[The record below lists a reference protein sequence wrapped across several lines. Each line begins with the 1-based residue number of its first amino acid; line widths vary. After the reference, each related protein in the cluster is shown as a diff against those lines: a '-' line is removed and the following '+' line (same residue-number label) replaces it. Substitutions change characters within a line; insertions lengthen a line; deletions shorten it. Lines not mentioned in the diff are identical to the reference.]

1 MFEQADY
8 VQPFSYNGIVRK
20 LEVFRP
26 APGAGGEGRD
36 FVLLE
41 DVSDHFNVSHLS
53 GVHFERQDGVSL
65 SFTRDKNLRRHVPE
79 RIPACKG
86 TIIYII
92 PSCHGNNDPTSP
104 TSAVSPPT
112 SSSSS
117 YRAPALTASSTLSVI
132 QHQAAVTAHVEAT
145 TATASSDSD
154 AFERHSRLRQSI
166 IINIPET
173 HNPHGPVRL
182 GHIRT
187 VQDSSCVVHTGHG
200 TRGGKASA
208 ARFGGKEEFNAEF
221 EEQERK
227 IAEGIRQEAEGAVI
241 DVLERYKE
249 ILVWFALILA
259 KAEEILTT
267 SYDFEHGNGPRL
279 FVILPSL
286 DHKWDS
292 TNILTNQFR
301 LFFLCECGTHSPTP
315 GQDTEGTPCLHLA
328 DHEGYIVRE
337 PIKFIDKFGPY
348 LMVMLEML
356 KFSNQIAGYVLPGLS
371 AAEQTSAP
379 NAGAPTSLTLDRV
392 NKSILY
398 IETVACLDTLRPWDL
413 TKYLT
418 DVKATDGVDSS
429 GQMPSYLEMGKDK
442 TLLSKLYRI
451 RTTPVR
457 ADWVC
462 RKHESSTVKNGVR
475 SELESILSTV
485 GACLDYERGKI
496 TVSMTSSQHGEQ
508 LCNVLAR
515 APGAEF
521 CDLELTMDSKH
532 SSEDMDKLQK
542 LAALSFVNSVSV
554 AVPPPSPSSPS
565 PSSPTP
571 SSTHSGPLA
580 AVGSPIQEYIG
591 SHSDYA
597 SISSR
602 SSSRS
607 DSFSSD
613 QPSPLSVNTKL
624 PDWVYTFYDQQ
635 SKQQY
640 EDGRTRHTVESA
652 PYMLPN
658 DLTESDRLDA
668 QHYIVRYCFQ
678 GNYNVKL
685 DRTAPLKILDV
696 ATGTGVWAL
705 EMAQEFPTA
714 EIHGV
719 DISPIYPTLETSD
732 TPVPSNCRFRLCNV
746 LDGLPYPDNYF
757 DFVYQRLLVYAFTP
771 AQRKQVNIELLRVL
785 KPSGYI
791 QLVESDGLIYNPG
804 PTTAMANALSLDT
817 PRKKSVDPT
826 DVQRLK
832 PGLKRAGFTHVNSFC
847 IALPVGDW
855 GGLLGQLSRQNM
867 HGLAT
872 IWLRGELG
880 RQTAE
885 ECETTLTEMDKECE
899 QLQSFYRVW
908 LVVGQKPSL
917 SKIMQPPPP
926 PPPPL

>member
-8 VQPFSYNGIVRK
+8 VQSFSYNGILRK

-26 APGAGGEGRD
+26 ALGAGGEGRD

-41 DVSDHFNVSHLS
+41 DVSDHFNIAHLAS
-53 GVHFERQDGVSL
+53 VHFERQDGVSL

-86 TIIYII
+86 TIIYIV
-92 PSCHGNNDPTSP
+92 PSRHGSNDPASP
-104 TSAVSPPT
+104 TSAVSPAA
-112 SSSSS
+112 SSPSS
-117 YRAPALTASSTLSVI
+117 YRAPAQTPSSALSVI
-132 QHQAAVTAHVEAT
+132 QHQGVVNAHGAATSAT
-145 TATASSDSD
+145 TPSESNALD
-154 AFERHSRLRQSI
+154 RHSRLRQSI
-166 IINIPET
+166 IINIPEI
-173 HNPHGPVRL
+173 HNPHGPIRSSR
-182 GHIRT
+182 IRT
-187 VQDSSCVVHTGHG
+187 VQDSSCAVRT
-200 TRGGKASA
+200 TRAGKGSTAH
-208 ARFGGKEEFNAEF
+208 FGGKEEFDAEV

-227 IAEGIRQEAEGAVI
+227 IAEGIRREAEDAVI

-279 FVILPSL
+279 FVILPSPN
-286 DHKWDS
+286 HKWDS

-301 LFFLCECGTHSPTP
+301 LFFLCECGTHSPAP
-315 GQDTEGTPCLHLA
+315 VQDAEDTRYLHLA
-328 DHEGYIVRE
+328 DHEGYGVRE
-337 PIKFIDKFGPY
+337 PAKFIDKLGPY
-348 LMVMLEML
+348 LIVMLEML
-356 KFSNQIAGYVLPGLS
+356 KFGNQIAGYVLPGLS
-371 AAEQTSAP
+371 TASQISVP
-379 NAGAPTSLTLDRV
+379 NAEVPTALTLDGI
-392 NKSILY
+392 NKSIKY
-398 IETVACLDTLRPWDL
+398 IEKVAGLDTLRPWDV
-413 TKYLT
+413 TKYLA
-418 DVKATDGVDSS
+418 DVKAADGVDSS
-429 GQMPSYLEMGKDK
+429 GQLTSYLEMGKDK
-442 TLLSKLYRI
+442 ILSSKLYRI
-451 RTTPVR
+451 RTMPGR
-457 ADWVC
+457 ADWMC

-475 SELESILSTV
+475 SELESVLSSV

-496 TVSMTSSQHGEQ
+496 TVTMTSSQHGEQ
-508 LCNVLAR
+508 LCSVLAR

-521 CDLELTMDSKH
+521 CDLELTMDSKY
-532 SSEDMDKLQK
+532 SSEDMQKLQK
-542 LAALSFVNSVSV
+542 LAALSFFKSVSV
-554 AVPPPSPSSPS
+554 AVPPPSPSP
-565 PSSPTP
+565 
-571 SSTHSGPLA
+571 THSGPSV
-580 AVGSPIQEYIG
+580 AVGSPIQDNIG

-613 QPSPLSVNTKL
+613 QPSPRSVNTKL

-640 EDGRTRHTVESA
+640 EDGRTRHSVESA

-658 DLTESDRLDA
+658 DLTESERLDA

-685 DRTAPLKILDV
+685 DRTVPLKILDV

-719 DISPIYPTLETSD
+719 DISPIYPTHETSD
-732 TPVPSNCRFRLCNV
+732 RPVPSNCHFRLCNV

-771 AQRKQVNIELLRVL
+771 AQRRQVNTELLRVL
-785 KPSGYI
+785 KPSGYV
-791 QLVESDGLIYNPG
+791 QLVESDGLIYNAG

-832 PGLKRAGFTHVNSFC
+832 PGLKRAGFANVNAFC

-867 HGLAT
+867 HGLAA

-885 ECETTLTEMDKECE
+885 ECETTLAEMDKECE
-899 QLQSFYRVW
+899 QRQSFYKVW
-908 LVVGQKPSL
+908 LVVGQKPLPSTVKQPL
-917 SKIMQPPPP
+917 LPPPP
-926 PPPPL
+926 SL

>member
-1 MFEQADY
+1 MFEPADY

-20 LEVFRP
+20 LEAFRP

-41 DVSDHFNVSHLS
+41 DVSDHFNISHLS
-53 GVHFERQDGVSL
+53 NVHFERQDGVSL

-86 TIIYII
+86 TIIYVI
-92 PSCHGNNDPTSP
+92 PSQHGSNDPTSP
-104 TSAVSPPT
+104 SSAASPPP

-117 YRAPALTASSTLSVI
+117 YRAPALTASSTVSVI
-132 QHQAAVTAHVEAT
+132 QHQVAITAGVS
-145 TATASSDSD
+145 TATATAPAPAESK
-154 AFERHSRLRQSI
+154 AFDRQSRLRQSI

-173 HNPHGPVRL
+173 HNPHGPMRL
-182 GHIRT
+182 SHIRT
-187 VQDSSCVVHTGHG
+187 VQDSSCVVHTGNG
-200 TRGGKASA
+200 TRGGKASTA
-208 ARFGGKEEFNAEF
+208 HFEGKEEFSAEL

-279 FVILPSL
+279 FVILPSP

-292 TNILTNQFR
+292 ANILANQFR
-301 LFFLCECGTHSPTP
+301 LFFLCECGIHSPTP
-315 GQDTEGTPCLHLA
+315 VQGMEGTPCLHLA
-328 DHEGYIVRE
+328 DHEGYRVRE

-371 AAEQTSAP
+371 AADQMSAP
-379 NAGAPTSLTLDRV
+379 NEEAPTSLTLDRI
-392 NKSILY
+392 NKSVMY

-418 DVKATDGVDSS
+418 EVKAADGVDSS
-429 GQMPSYLEMGKDK
+429 NQMPSYLEMGKDK

-451 RTTPVR
+451 RTMPGR

-462 RKHESSTVKNGVR
+462 RKHESSIVKNGLR
-475 SELESILSTV
+475 SELECLLSSV

-496 TVSMTSSQHGEQ
+496 TVTMTSSQHGEQ
-508 LCNVLAR
+508 LCSVLAR

-532 SSEDMDKLQK
+532 SSEDMEKLQK

-554 AVPPPSPSSPS
+554 AVPPPSPSS
-565 PSSPTP
+565 TR
-571 SSTHSGPLA
+571 SGPPA

-635 SKQQY
+635 SKQHY

-685 DRTAPLKILDV
+685 DRSAQLKILDV

-719 DISPIYPTLETSD
+719 DISPIYPTPETSD
-732 TPVPSNCRFRLCNV
+732 RPVPSNCHFRLCNV
-746 LDGLPYPDNYF
+746 LDGLPFPDNYF

-785 KPSGYI
+785 KPSGYA

-832 PGLKRAGFTHVNSFC
+832 PGLKRAGFAQVNSFC

-867 HGLAT
+867 HGLAA

-885 ECETTLTEMDKECE
+885 ECETTLAEMDKECE

-908 LVVGQKPSL
+908 LVVGQKPLL
-917 SKIMQPPPP
+917 SRIMQPPPP
-926 PPPPL
+926 SSL

>member
-1 MFEQADY
+1 MYEQADY
-8 VQPFSYNGIVRK
+8 VQPFSYNGVVRK

-26 APGAGGEGRD
+26 ALGAGGEGRD

-53 GVHFERQDGVSL
+53 NVHFERQDGVSL
-65 SFTRDKNLRRHVPE
+65 SFTRDKNLHRHVPE

-92 PSCHGNNDPTSP
+92 PNQHGSNDPASTSS
-104 TSAVSPPT
+104 TVSPPV

-117 YRAPALTASSTLSVI
+117 HRAPALTTSSTVSVI
-132 QHQAAVTAHVEAT
+132 QHQAVAAAPAAT
-145 TATASSDSD
+145 TRTTASSESKTFD
-154 AFERHSRLRQSI
+154 RHSRLRQSI

-173 HNPHGPVRL
+173 HNPHGPMQL
-182 GHIRT
+182 SHIRT
-187 VQDSSCVVHTGHG
+187 VQDSSCVVHIGNG
-200 TRGGKASA
+200 TRGRNASTA
-208 ARFGGKEEFNAEF
+208 HFGGKEEFNAEF

-241 DVLERYKE
+241 DVLGRYKE

-279 FVILPSL
+279 FVILPSP
-286 DHKWDS
+286 DRKWDS
-292 TNILTNQFR
+292 VNILANQFR
-301 LFFLCECGTHSPTP
+301 LFFFCECGTHSPAP
-315 GQDTEGTPCLHLA
+315 VQAMEGTPCLHLA
-328 DHEGYIVRE
+328 DHEGYRVRE

-371 AAEQTSAP
+371 VAGQASFP
-379 NAGAPTSLTLDRV
+379 NAEAPTSLSLASI
-392 NKSILY
+392 NKSIMY

-418 DVKATDGVDSS
+418 DVKAADGVDSS

-442 TLLSKLYRI
+442 TLSSKLYRI
-451 RTTPVR
+451 RTLPDR

-462 RKHESSTVKNGVR
+462 RKHESSTIKSEVR
-475 SELESILSTV
+475 SELECVLSSV

-496 TVSMTSSQHGEQ
+496 IVTMTSSQHGEQ
-508 LCNVLAR
+508 LCSVLAR
-515 APGAEF
+515 APEAEF

-532 SSEDMDKLQK
+532 SPEDMGKLQK

-554 AVPPPSPSSPS
+554 AVPPPSPSS
-565 PSSPTP
+565 
-571 SSTHSGPLA
+571 THSGPSA
-580 AVGSPIQEYIG
+580 AVASPIQEYIG

-685 DRTAPLKILDV
+685 DRSAQLKILDV

-719 DISPIYPTLETSD
+719 DISPIYPTSGTSD
-732 TPVPSNCRFRLCNV
+732 RPVPSSCHFRLCNV

-785 KPSGYI
+785 KPSGYV

-804 PTTAMANALSLDT
+804 PTTAKANALSLDT
-817 PRKKSVDPT
+817 PKKKSVDPT

-832 PGLKRAGFTHVNSFC
+832 PGLKRAGFAQVNSFC

-855 GGLLGQLSRQNM
+855 GGLLGQLSRENM
-867 HGLAT
+867 HGLAA

-885 ECETTLTEMDKECE
+885 ECEATLAEMDKECE

-908 LVVGQKPSL
+908 LVVGQKPLL
-917 SKIMQPPPP
+917 SAIMQPPPP
-926 PPPPL
+926 PPLPR

>member
-8 VQPFSYNGIVRK
+8 AQPFSYNGIVRK

-26 APGAGGEGRD
+26 TPGAGGEGRD

-41 DVSDHFNVSHLS
+41 DVSDHFSVSHLS
-53 GVHFERQDGVSL
+53 NVHFERQDGVSL
-65 SFTRDKNLRRHVPE
+65 SFTRDKNLRRHAPE

-92 PSCHGNNDPTSP
+92 PSHHGANDPTSP
-104 TSAVSPPT
+104 TSAVSPPA

-117 YRAPALTASSTLSVI
+117 FRAPALTVSSTLSVI
-132 QHQAAVTAHVEAT
+132 QHSAAT
-145 TATASSDSD
+145 TAGAATKAVSSESTTPD
-154 AFERHSRLRQSI
+154 RRSRLRQSI
-166 IINIPET
+166 IINIPEI
-173 HNPHGPVRL
+173 HHPHGTKRL
-182 GHIRT
+182 SHIRT
-187 VQDSSCVVHTGHG
+187 VQDASCAVYTSHG
-200 TRGGKASA
+200 TRGGEAGTA
-208 ARFGGKEEFNAEF
+208 HFGGKEEFNAEF
-221 EEQERK
+221 DEQERK

-267 SYDFEHGNGPRL
+267 SYDFEHGNGPRF
-279 FVILPSL
+279 FVLLPSP
-286 DHKWDS
+286 DHKWNS
-292 TNILTNQFR
+292 SNILANQFR
-301 LFFLCECGTHSPTP
+301 LFFLCECGTHSPAAAR
-315 GQDTEGTPCLHLA
+315 DTEGAPCLHLA
-328 DHEGYIVRE
+328 DHEGYRVRE
-337 PIKFIDKFGPY
+337 PVKFIDKFGPY
-348 LMVMLEML
+348 VMVMLEML

-371 AAEQTSAP
+371 AAGQSSAP
-379 NAGAPTSLTLDRV
+379 NVQASTSLTLDGI
-392 NKSILY
+392 NKSIMY

-413 TKYLT
+413 TKYLD
-418 DVKATDGVDSS
+418 DVNAADGVDST
-429 GQMPSYLEMGKDK
+429 GQLPLYLEMGKDT
-442 TLLSKLYRI
+442 TLSSKLYRI
-451 RTTPVR
+451 QTMPGR

-462 RKHESSTVKNGVR
+462 RKHESATVKSGAH
-475 SELESILSTV
+475 SELESVLSSV
-485 GACLDYERGKI
+485 GAYLDYERGKI
-496 TVSMTSSQHGEQ
+496 TVTMTSSQHGEQ
-508 LCNVLAR
+508 LCNVLTR

-532 SSEDMDKLQK
+532 SSKDMENLQK
-542 LAALSFVNSVSV
+542 LAGLSFVNSVSV
-554 AVPPPSPSSPS
+554 AVPPPSPSS
-565 PSSPTP
+565 
-571 SSTHSGPLA
+571 THSGPPV

-597 SISSR
+597 SFSSR

-613 QPSPLSVNTKL
+613 QPSPLTVNTKL
-624 PDWVYTFYDQQ
+624 PDWVYTFHDQQ

-685 DRTAPLKILDV
+685 DRTAQLKILDV

-714 EIHGV
+714 EVHGV
-719 DISPIYPTLETSD
+719 DISPMYPTAKTSD
-732 TPVPSNCRFRLCNV
+732 KPIPSNCHFRLCNV

-771 AQRKQVNIELLRVL
+771 AQRKQVNVELLRVL
-785 KPSGYI
+785 KPSGYV

-804 PTTAMANALSLDT
+804 PTTATVNALSLDT

-832 PGLKRAGFTHVNSFC
+832 PGLKRAGFAHVNSFC

-880 RQTAE
+880 RQTLE
-885 ECETTLTEMDKECE
+885 ECEGTLAEMDKECE

-908 LVVGQKPSL
+908 LVVGQKPML
-917 SKIMQPPPP
+917 STIMQPPLPP
-926 PPPPL
+926 PPPSPL